1 MTRSTTLR
9 LDRIRKEK
17 WRVRRLDGPLR
28 IPADVIRDHLLKL
41 RAAGVGQPRIAEASG
56 VHRNT
61 IQRIESGRAVWVF
74 RDTANALLCTTVTP
88 ANGARVDACGTRRRL
103 EGLHLSG
110 WTWVQISAGT
120 GLEVSTLTT
129 ALKARLVTY
138 RTAQLVT
145 RFADTAGRPPTRTTS
160 ERRAASTAR
169 NRALRRGWLPLSVWD
184 DPDDPTEEPKGVRN
198 VAA

>member
-1 MTRSTTLR
+1 MTSSTTLR

-17 WRVRRLDGPLR
+17 WRVRRQDGPLR

-41 RAAGVGQPRIAEASG
+41 RAAGVGQPRIAAASG

-88 ANGARVDACGTRRRL
+88 ANGARVCAVGTRRRL
-103 EGLHLSG
+103 EALHLAG
-110 WTWVQISAGT
+110 WSWAAIARAT
-120 GLEVSTLTT
+120 GLAVNTVKEG
-129 ALKARLVTY
+129 KADRLVSY
-138 RTAQLVT
+138 RVASRVAEFAERAGSPPIVT
-145 RFADTAGRPPTRTTS
+145 GYDRQ
-160 ERRAASTAR
+160 AASAAR
-169 NRALRRGWLPLSVWD
+169 NRASTRGWLPLSVWD
-184 DPDDPTEEPKGVRN
+184 DPDDPTEQPKGVRD